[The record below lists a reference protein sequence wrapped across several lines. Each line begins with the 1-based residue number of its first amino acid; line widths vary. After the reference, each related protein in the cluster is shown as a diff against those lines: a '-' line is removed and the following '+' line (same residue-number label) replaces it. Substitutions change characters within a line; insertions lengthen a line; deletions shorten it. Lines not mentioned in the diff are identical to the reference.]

1 MNNKVALLER
11 RILEIELELKNLYN
25 NEQPTPEKKETLEEG
40 WKEVLLGVSLMLGVN
55 LSNQGKA
62 LAQDITK
69 NKETMS
75 QIKDVIEDSSKTT
88 ELINL
93 MKEKGFKNPG
103 ELISKNSDNL
113 IKKYNEISDENNLNY
128 KVNKTSAISLRDLNS
143 KLQQGYA
150 ISKIDT
156 RTEKETAAPIK
167 KYTIKDFL
175 EVNLNSDNLFKTGS
189 YELSQ
194 IGKDSIISIFNEIK
208 AQNGTILKIEI
219 ESSTD
224 AERISYGNKK
234 LAELRNESVSN
245 LINSLI
251 TQDSTFETTKIE
263 KPDNGSNVVSAQEF
277 YNARN
282 NKEELKNLRIKTSE
296 FRYSKLKIDVNFTI
310 QSIQKIPE
318 PVEKDLVKYRVE
330 LVKVCYDNRGVIKMD
345 RGPIFPK
352 KKMNCKTSKDNKNKF
367 VPKTDCEFLD

>member
-296 FRYSKLKIDVNFTI
+296 FRYSKLKIDVLYVSESEMQIINPQEITT
-310 QSIQKIPE
+310 
-318 PVEKDLVKYRVE
+318 KYRVE
-330 LVKVCYDNRGVIKMD
+330 LVKVCYNNRGVIKMD

-352 KKMNCKTSKDNKNKF
+352 KKMSCKTSKDSKNKF
-367 VPKTDCEFLD
+367 IPKTDCEFLD

>member
-1 MNNKVALLER
+1 MNIKLVLLER

-25 NEQPTPEKKETLEEG
+25 NETHPPEKKETLEEG

-103 ELISKNSDNL
+103 ELISKNADNL
-113 IKKYNEISDENNLNY
+113 IKNYNEISDNNNLNY

-150 ISKIDT
+150 ISKVDT
-156 RTEKETAAPIK
+156 RIEKETAGSIK
-167 KYTIKDFL
+167 KYTIKDSL
-175 EVNLNSDNLFKTGS
+175 EINLNSDNLFKTGS

-208 AQNGTILKIEI
+208 AQNGTILKLEI

-251 TQDSTFETTKIE
+251 SQDSTFETTKIE

-296 FRYSKLKIDVNFTI
+296 FRYSKLKIDVLYVSESEK
-310 QSIQKIPE
+310 SIIMPQEIAT
-318 PVEKDLVKYRVE
+318 KYRVE
-330 LVKVCYDNRGVIKMD
+330 LIKVCYNSKGVIEMD

-352 KKMNCKTSKDNKNKF
+352 KKMSCKTSKDSKNKF
-367 VPKTDCEFLD
+367 IPKTDCEFLD

>member
-1 MNNKVALLER
+1 MNNKVALLEK
-11 RILEIELELKNLYN
+11 RILEIELELKSLYN
-25 NEQPTPEKKETLEEG
+25 NETPTPEKKETLEEG

-75 QIKDVIEDSSKTT
+75 QIKDVIEDTTKTT

-103 ELISKNSDNL
+103 ELISKNADNL
-113 IKKYNEISDENNLNY
+113 IKNYNEISDNNNLNY

-156 RTEKETAAPIK
+156 RTEKETDGSVK
-167 KYTIKDFL
+167 KYTIKDAL
-175 EVNLNSDNLFKTGS
+175 EINLNSDNLFKTGS

-208 AQNGTILKIEI
+208 AQNGTILKMEI

-251 TQDSTFETTKIE
+251 SQDSIFETIKIE

-296 FRYSKLKIDVNFTI
+296 FRYSKLKIDVLF
-310 QSIQKIPE
+310 IPQMDIIK
-318 PVEKDLVKYRVE
+318 PQPDEKEIVKYRVE
-330 LVKVCYDNRGVIKMD
+330 LIKVCYNSKGVIKMD

-352 KKMNCKTSKDNKNKF
+352 KKMSCKTSKDSENKF
-367 VPKTDCEFLD
+367 IPKTDCEFLD

>member
-234 LAELRNESVSN
+234 LAELRNESFSN

-296 FRYSKLKIDVNFTI
+296 FRYSKLKIDVLYVSESEMQIINPQEITT
-310 QSIQKIPE
+310 
-318 PVEKDLVKYRVE
+318 KYRVE
-330 LVKVCYDNRGVIKMD
+330 LVKVCYNNRGVIKMD

-352 KKMNCKTSKDNKNKF
+352 KKMSCKTSKDSKNKF
-367 VPKTDCEFLD
+367 IPKTDCEFLD